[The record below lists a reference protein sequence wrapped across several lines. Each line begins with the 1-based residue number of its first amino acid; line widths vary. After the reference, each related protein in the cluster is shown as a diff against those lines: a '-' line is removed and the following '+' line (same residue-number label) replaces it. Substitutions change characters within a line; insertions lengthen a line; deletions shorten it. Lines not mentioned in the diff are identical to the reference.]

1 MAVPESA
8 TTLNL
13 SGRYKLNKAL
23 SHDVD
28 VILQRRDKDID
39 PKTRAAIKTADAY
52 VTIKHYKD
60 ASGVEHFDL
69 KDESPGVAAV
79 TLERTL
85 DGNEWELAH
94 ALSGPVKGRSLR
106 VKPQDLQVS
115 FLKDGWLPSVGRDG
129 AIQISAKS
137 DTGKTGKSWRQDS
150 IFGLEEIDG
159 SKRHTRR
166 VHIHNSEGEDI
177 HAIFVYDYLGN

>member
-1 MAVPESA
+1 M

-13 SGRYKLNKAL
+13 SGKYKLNKAL

-28 VILQRRDKDID
+28 AILQRRDKDID
-39 PKTRAAIKTADAY
+39 QKTRDAIKAADGY
-52 VTIKHYKD
+52 MTIKHYKD

-69 KDESPGVAAV
+69 KDEMPGVAAI

-94 ALSGPVKGRSLR
+94 ALSGPVTGRSR
-106 VKPQDLQVS
+106 RIKPQDLQVS
-115 FLKDGWLPSVGRDG
+115 FLKEGWLSSVGRDG

-159 SKRHTRR
+159 TKRHTRR
-166 VHIHNSEGEDI
+166 IHITNSEGEDV
-177 HAIFVYDYLGN
+177 HALFVFDYLGN